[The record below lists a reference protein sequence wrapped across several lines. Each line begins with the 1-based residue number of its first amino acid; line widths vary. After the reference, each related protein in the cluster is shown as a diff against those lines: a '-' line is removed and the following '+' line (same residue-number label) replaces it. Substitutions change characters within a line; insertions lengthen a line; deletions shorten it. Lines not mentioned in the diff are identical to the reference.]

1 MINYQ
6 NNKPFVEGVAIEDIA
21 SSHATPMYVYSQK
34 KIEEQYNKL
43 KNALNAEIFYAVK
56 ANSNQAIIKLMSTLG
71 AGADV
76 VSVGELERA
85 ITAGINPKKIIFE
98 GIGKSKEDTSLAIN
112 NNIRLINVE
121 SIDEIQRI
129 NNVAQEHN
137 KCVDIGIRLNP
148 NIDGQTI
155 DKISTGKKTDKF
167 GIDTDK
173 LQDLFQSL
181 ENAKNIIEDK
191 TKENVAKIVE
201 PKKNLDKENLTSENI
216 FYLIGDSYFI
226 EGVKYTPKEDYSYSE
241 VGLATFYD
249 KELHNQKTLNNDLNK
264 VTELLGRHKTLPL
277 PSIVKI
283 TNLEN
288 GLSLTIKVI
297 DRHDDNASVIQ
308 VSRKVAQL
316 LRFYKNKIARVKVEI
331 LSDPSKQWKNVTMS
345 INDEDFNSVNW
356 L

>member
-1 MINYQ
+1 MKLIISLFFIFLFSCDNIS
-6 NNKPFVEGVAIEDIA
+6 NNRVVN
-21 SSHATPMYVYSQK
+21 
-34 KIEEQYNKL
+34 KI
-43 KNALNAEIFYAVK
+43 
-56 ANSNQAIIKLMSTLG
+56 
-71 AGADV
+71 
-76 VSVGELERA
+76 
-85 ITAGINPKKIIFE
+85 
-98 GIGKSKEDTSLAIN
+98 
-112 NNIRLINVE
+112 
-121 SIDEIQRI
+121 
-129 NNVAQEHN
+129 
-137 KCVDIGIRLNP
+137 
-148 NIDGQTI
+148 
-155 DKISTGKKTDKF
+155 
-167 GIDTDK
+167 
-173 LQDLFQSL
+173 

-191 TKENVAKIVE
+191 TKENVAKLVE
-201 PKKNLDKENLTSENI
+201 PKKNLDKENSTSENI
-216 FYLIGDSYFI
+216 FYLIGDPYFI

-297 DRHDDNASVIQ
+297 DRHDDNASIIQ

-345 INDEDFNSVNW
+345 INDEDFNSTVESAPTEIVSISNIDDDIEESSVQEDMEQPIELGFEKVENLELFLHINNFKNYEDIQKIVNEIQ
-356 L
+356 LKEKFTSENMGDFYKLIIGPIENEVANKLVSTFILKGYKENEIILE

>member
-1 MINYQ
+1 MKLIISLFFIFLFSCDNIS
-6 NNKPFVEGVAIEDIA
+6 NNKVVN
-21 SSHATPMYVYSQK
+21 
-34 KIEEQYNKL
+34 KI
-43 KNALNAEIFYAVK
+43 
-56 ANSNQAIIKLMSTLG
+56 
-71 AGADV
+71 
-76 VSVGELERA
+76 
-85 ITAGINPKKIIFE
+85 
-98 GIGKSKEDTSLAIN
+98 
-112 NNIRLINVE
+112 
-121 SIDEIQRI
+121 
-129 NNVAQEHN
+129 
-137 KCVDIGIRLNP
+137 
-148 NIDGQTI
+148 
-155 DKISTGKKTDKF
+155 
-167 GIDTDK
+167 
-173 LQDLFQSL
+173 

-191 TKENVAKIVE
+191 TKENVAKLVE
-201 PKKNLDKENLTSENI
+201 PKKNLDKENSTSENI
-216 FYLIGDSYFI
+216 FYLIGDPYFI

-316 LRFYKNKIARVKVEI
+316 LRFYKNRMARVKVEI

-345 INDEDFNSVNW
+345 INDEDFNSTVESAPTEIVSISNIDDDNQESNLQEDIEQPIELGFEKVENLELFLHVNNFKNYEDIQKIVNEIQ
-356 L
+356 LKEKFTSENMGDFYKLIIGPIENEVANKLVSTFILKGYKENEIILE

>member
-1 MINYQ
+1 MKLIISLFFIFLFSCDNIS
-6 NNKPFVEGVAIEDIA
+6 NNKVVN
-21 SSHATPMYVYSQK
+21 
-34 KIEEQYNKL
+34 KI
-43 KNALNAEIFYAVK
+43 
-56 ANSNQAIIKLMSTLG
+56 
-71 AGADV
+71 
-76 VSVGELERA
+76 
-85 ITAGINPKKIIFE
+85 
-98 GIGKSKEDTSLAIN
+98 
-112 NNIRLINVE
+112 
-121 SIDEIQRI
+121 
-129 NNVAQEHN
+129 
-137 KCVDIGIRLNP
+137 
-148 NIDGQTI
+148 
-155 DKISTGKKTDKF
+155 
-167 GIDTDK
+167 
-173 LQDLFQSL
+173 

-191 TKENVAKIVE
+191 TKENVAKLVE
-201 PKKNLDKENLTSENI
+201 PKKNLDKENSTSENI
-216 FYLIGDSYFI
+216 FYLIGGPYFI

-345 INDEDFNSVNW
+345 INDEDFNSTVESAPTEIVSISNIDDDNEESSAQEDVEQPIELGFEKVENLELFLHINNFKNYEDIQKIVNEIQ
-356 L
+356 LKEKFTSENMGDFYKLIIGPIENEVANKLVSTFILKGYKENEIILE

>member
-1 MINYQ
+1 MKLIISLFFIFLFSCDNIS
-6 NNKPFVEGVAIEDIA
+6 NNKVVN
-21 SSHATPMYVYSQK
+21 
-34 KIEEQYNKL
+34 KI
-43 KNALNAEIFYAVK
+43 
-56 ANSNQAIIKLMSTLG
+56 
-71 AGADV
+71 
-76 VSVGELERA
+76 
-85 ITAGINPKKIIFE
+85 
-98 GIGKSKEDTSLAIN
+98 
-112 NNIRLINVE
+112 
-121 SIDEIQRI
+121 
-129 NNVAQEHN
+129 
-137 KCVDIGIRLNP
+137 
-148 NIDGQTI
+148 
-155 DKISTGKKTDKF
+155 
-167 GIDTDK
+167 
-173 LQDLFQSL
+173 

-191 TKENVAKIVE
+191 TKENVAKFVE
-201 PKKNLDKENLTSENI
+201 QNKNLDKEKSTSENI
-216 FYLIGDSYFI
+216 FYLIGDPYFI

-345 INDEDFNSVNW
+345 INDEDFNSTVESAPTEIVSISNIDDDNEESSLQEDIEQPIELGFEKVENLELFLHINNFKNYEDIQKIVNEIQ
-356 L
+356 LKEKFTSENMGDFYKLIIGPIENEVANKLVSTFILKGYKENEIILE

>member
-1 MINYQ
+1 MKLIISLFFIFLFSCDNIS
-6 NNKPFVEGVAIEDIA
+6 NNKVVN
-21 SSHATPMYVYSQK
+21 
-34 KIEEQYNKL
+34 KI
-43 KNALNAEIFYAVK
+43 
-56 ANSNQAIIKLMSTLG
+56 
-71 AGADV
+71 
-76 VSVGELERA
+76 
-85 ITAGINPKKIIFE
+85 
-98 GIGKSKEDTSLAIN
+98 
-112 NNIRLINVE
+112 
-121 SIDEIQRI
+121 
-129 NNVAQEHN
+129 
-137 KCVDIGIRLNP
+137 
-148 NIDGQTI
+148 
-155 DKISTGKKTDKF
+155 
-167 GIDTDK
+167 
-173 LQDLFQSL
+173 

-191 TKENVAKIVE
+191 TKENVAKLVE
-201 PKKNLDKENLTSENI
+201 PKKNLDKENSTSENI
-216 FYLIGDSYFI
+216 FYLIGDPYFI

-316 LRFYKNKIARVKVEI
+316 LRFYKNRMARVKVEI

-345 INDEDFNSVNW
+345 INDEDFNSTVESAPTEIVSISNIDDDNEETSVQEDVEQPIELGFEKVENLELFLHINNFKNYDDIQNIVNEIQ
-356 L
+356 LKEKFTSENMGDFYKLIIGPIENEVANKLVSTFILKGYKENEIILE

>member
-1 MINYQ
+1 MKLIISLFFIFLFSCDNIS
-6 NNKPFVEGVAIEDIA
+6 NNQVVN
-21 SSHATPMYVYSQK
+21 
-34 KIEEQYNKL
+34 KI
-43 KNALNAEIFYAVK
+43 
-56 ANSNQAIIKLMSTLG
+56 
-71 AGADV
+71 
-76 VSVGELERA
+76 
-85 ITAGINPKKIIFE
+85 
-98 GIGKSKEDTSLAIN
+98 
-112 NNIRLINVE
+112 
-121 SIDEIQRI
+121 
-129 NNVAQEHN
+129 
-137 KCVDIGIRLNP
+137 
-148 NIDGQTI
+148 
-155 DKISTGKKTDKF
+155 
-167 GIDTDK
+167 
-173 LQDLFQSL
+173 

-191 TKENVAKIVE
+191 TKENVAKLVE
-201 PKKNLDKENLTSENI
+201 PKKNLDKENSTSENI
-216 FYLIGDSYFI
+216 FYLIGDPYFI

-316 LRFYKNKIARVKVEI
+316 LRFYKNRIARVKVEI

-345 INDEDFNSVNW
+345 INDEDFNSTVESAPTEIVSISNIDDDNEETSVQEDVEQPIELGFEKVENLELFLHINNFKNYEDIQKIVNEIQ
-356 L
+356 LKEKFTSENMGDFYKLIIGPIENEVANKLVSTFILKGYKENEIILE

>member
-1 MINYQ
+1 MKLIISLFFIFLFSCDNIS
-6 NNKPFVEGVAIEDIA
+6 NNQVVN
-21 SSHATPMYVYSQK
+21 
-34 KIEEQYNKL
+34 KI
-43 KNALNAEIFYAVK
+43 
-56 ANSNQAIIKLMSTLG
+56 
-71 AGADV
+71 
-76 VSVGELERA
+76 
-85 ITAGINPKKIIFE
+85 
-98 GIGKSKEDTSLAIN
+98 
-112 NNIRLINVE
+112 
-121 SIDEIQRI
+121 
-129 NNVAQEHN
+129 
-137 KCVDIGIRLNP
+137 
-148 NIDGQTI
+148 
-155 DKISTGKKTDKF
+155 
-167 GIDTDK
+167 
-173 LQDLFQSL
+173 

-191 TKENVAKIVE
+191 TKENVAKLVE
-201 PKKNLDKENLTSENI
+201 PKKNLDKENSTSENI
-216 FYLIGDSYFI
+216 FYLIGDPYFI

-316 LRFYKNKIARVKVEI
+316 LRFYKNRIARVKVEI

-345 INDEDFNSVNW
+345 INDEDFNSTVESAPTEIVSISNIDDDNEESSAEEDIEQPIELGFEKVENLELFLHINNFKNYEDIQKIVNEIQ
-356 L
+356 LKEKFTSENMGDFYKLIIGPIENEVANKLVSTFILKGYKENEIILE

>member
-1 MINYQ
+1 MKLIISLFFIFLFSCDNIS
-6 NNKPFVEGVAIEDIA
+6 NNKVVN
-21 SSHATPMYVYSQK
+21 
-34 KIEEQYNKL
+34 KI
-43 KNALNAEIFYAVK
+43 
-56 ANSNQAIIKLMSTLG
+56 
-71 AGADV
+71 
-76 VSVGELERA
+76 
-85 ITAGINPKKIIFE
+85 
-98 GIGKSKEDTSLAIN
+98 
-112 NNIRLINVE
+112 
-121 SIDEIQRI
+121 
-129 NNVAQEHN
+129 
-137 KCVDIGIRLNP
+137 
-148 NIDGQTI
+148 
-155 DKISTGKKTDKF
+155 
-167 GIDTDK
+167 
-173 LQDLFQSL
+173 

-191 TKENVAKIVE
+191 TKENVAKLVE
-201 PKKNLDKENLTSENI
+201 PKKNLDKENSTSENI
-216 FYLIGDSYFI
+216 FYLIGDPYFI

-316 LRFYKNKIARVKVEI
+316 LRFYKNRIARVKVEI

-345 INDEDFNSVNW
+345 INDEDFNSTVESAPTEIVSISNIDDDIEVSSVQEDMEQPIELGFEKVENLELFLHINNFKNYEDIQKIVNEIQ
-356 L
+356 LKEKFTSENMGDFYKLIIGPIENEVANKLVSTFILKGYKENEIILE

>member
-1 MINYQ
+1 MKLIISLFFIFLFSCDNIS
-6 NNKPFVEGVAIEDIA
+6 NNKVVN
-21 SSHATPMYVYSQK
+21 
-34 KIEEQYNKL
+34 KI
-43 KNALNAEIFYAVK
+43 
-56 ANSNQAIIKLMSTLG
+56 
-71 AGADV
+71 
-76 VSVGELERA
+76 
-85 ITAGINPKKIIFE
+85 
-98 GIGKSKEDTSLAIN
+98 
-112 NNIRLINVE
+112 
-121 SIDEIQRI
+121 
-129 NNVAQEHN
+129 
-137 KCVDIGIRLNP
+137 
-148 NIDGQTI
+148 
-155 DKISTGKKTDKF
+155 
-167 GIDTDK
+167 
-173 LQDLFQSL
+173 

-191 TKENVAKIVE
+191 TKENVAKLVE
-201 PKKNLDKENLTSENI
+201 SKKNLDKENSTSENI
-216 FYLIGDSYFI
+216 FYLIGDPYFI

-316 LRFYKNKIARVKVEI
+316 LRFYKNRMARVKVEI

-345 INDEDFNSVNW
+345 INDEDFNSTVESAPTEIVSISNIDDDNEESSAQEDVEQPIELGFEKVENLELFLHINNFKNYEDIQKIVNEIQ
-356 L
+356 LKEKFTSENMGDFYKLIIGPIENEVANKLVSTFILKGYKENEIILE

>member
-1 MINYQ
+1 MKLIISLFFIFLFSCDNIS
-6 NNKPFVEGVAIEDIA
+6 NNKVVN
-21 SSHATPMYVYSQK
+21 
-34 KIEEQYNKL
+34 KI
-43 KNALNAEIFYAVK
+43 
-56 ANSNQAIIKLMSTLG
+56 
-71 AGADV
+71 
-76 VSVGELERA
+76 
-85 ITAGINPKKIIFE
+85 
-98 GIGKSKEDTSLAIN
+98 
-112 NNIRLINVE
+112 
-121 SIDEIQRI
+121 
-129 NNVAQEHN
+129 
-137 KCVDIGIRLNP
+137 
-148 NIDGQTI
+148 
-155 DKISTGKKTDKF
+155 
-167 GIDTDK
+167 
-173 LQDLFQSL
+173 

-191 TKENVAKIVE
+191 TKENVAKLVE
-201 PKKNLDKENLTSENI
+201 PKKNLDKENSTSENI
-216 FYLIGDSYFI
+216 FYLIGDPYFI

-316 LRFYKNKIARVKVEI
+316 LRFYKNRMARVKVEI

-345 INDEDFNSVNW
+345 INDEDFNSTVESAPTEIVSISNIDDDNEESSVREDIEQPIELGFEKVENLELFLHINNFKNYEDIQKIVNEIQ
-356 L
+356 LKEKFTSENMGDFYKLIIGPIENEVANKLVSTFILKGYKENEIILE